1 MGKIFVLMGKSAT
14 GKDTIYKHLLEQKEL
29 GLQPV
34 VTYTTRPIREG
45 EQEGREYHFVSTEQ
59 YQELKKEGKV
69 IEWRDYNTVH
79 GVWSYFTVAD
89 EQFSEKEDC
98 LVINTLEGYAQI
110 LKFFGQEQVVPLYIQ
125 VEDGLRLTRALG
137 REREQKEPKY
147 QELCRRFL
155 ADCEDFSEDKLQ
167 SLNIHT
173 RFENVEMEDCL
184 EKVKKAIQENRSI
197 GVSNERI

>member
-1 MGKIFVLMGKSAT
+1 M
-14 GKDTIYKHLLEQKEL
+14 
-29 GLQPV
+29 
-34 VTYTTRPIREG
+34 
-45 EQEGREYHFVSTEQ
+45 
-59 YQELKKEGKV
+59 
-69 IEWRDYNTVH
+69 
-79 GVWSYFTVAD
+79 AD
-89 EQFSEKEDC
+89 EQFSGKEDC